1 VKTLKYVG
9 VVVLFSTHLT
19 SEAKVSIMG
28 KAICTREQMERYLL
42 SKNPKAS
49 KYASYVPIYLQEGE
63 KEGVRGDIAFAQ
75 SLVETGFFRFGGD
88 VKPQQNNFS
97 GLGATGNSQQGCR
110 FQTPL
115 EGIRAQIQHLKA
127 YGSKRP
133 LRQPCVDPR
142 FQKVLKRGC
151 ALCVEDLG
159 GLWAYP
165 GYDTKKYKSLKL
177 AKRAHDSYGDHI
189 VNHWHAMQ
197 KIKTSRKVPFLR
209 RIARRQSP

>member
-1 VKTLKYVG
+1 MG
-9 VVVLFSTHLT
+9 VVILFSIHSI

-28 KAICTREQMERYLL
+28 KAVCTREQMERYLL

-49 KYASYVPIYLQEGE
+49 KYASYIPIYLREGE
-63 KEGVRGDIAFAQ
+63 KEGVRGDIAFTQ

-97 GLGATGNSQQGCR
+97 GLGTIGHGQQGYY
-110 FQTPL
+110 FKTPL

-127 YGSKRP
+127 YGSKQP

-142 FQKVLKRGC
+142 FQNVLKRGC

-165 GYDTKKYKSLKL
+165 GYEKKKYKSLKL

-189 VNHWHAMQ
+189 VNHWHAVQ
-197 KIKTSRKVPFLR
+197 KIKASKKFSFFGISYDRNPHNIR
-209 RIARRQSP
+209 

>member
-1 VKTLKYVG
+1 
-9 VVVLFSTHLT
+9 
-19 SEAKVSIMG
+19 MG
-28 KAICTREQMERYLL
+28 KAVCTREQMERYLL
-42 SKNPKAS
+42 NKNPQAL
-49 KYASYVPIYLQEGE
+49 KYASYIPIYLQEGE

-97 GLGATGNSQQGCR
+97 GLGAIGGNQQGYC
-110 FQTPL
+110 FKTPL
-115 EGIRAQIQHLKA
+115 EGIRAHMQHLKA
-127 YGSKRP
+127 YGSKQL

-142 FQKVLKRGC
+142 FQNVLQRGC

-177 AKRAHDSYGDHI
+177 AKRAHDSYGDRI

-197 KIKTSRKVPFLR
+197 KIKASRKFPFFR
-209 RIARRQSP
+209 HSIRQQ

>member
-1 VKTLKYVG
+1 MG
-9 VVVLFSTHLT
+9 VVILFSIHFT

-28 KAICTREQMERYLL
+28 KAVCTREQMERYLL

-49 KYASYVPIYLQEGE
+49 RYVFCIPIYLQEGE
-63 KEGVRGDIAFAQ
+63 KEGVRGDIAFVQ
-75 SLVETGFFRFGGD
+75 SLIETGFFRFGGD

-97 GLGATGNSQQGCR
+97 GLGAIGNSQQGYR
-110 FQTPL
+110 FKTPL
-115 EGIRAQIQHLKA
+115 EGIRAHMQHLKA
-127 YGSKRP
+127 YGSKQP

-142 FQKVLKRGC
+142 FQSVLKRGC

-165 GYDTKKYKSLKL
+165 GYDTKKYKSLKS

-197 KIKTSRKVPFLR
+197 KIKTSRTVSFFRHIIR
-209 RIARRQSP
+209 R